1 MGFIHSRQIERAKNQ
16 KFAVIR
22 ESNIESGN
30 KIFAIVLPYRPIDR
44 TTIMIYC
51 RRLRRH
57 PYLKPRPNLQV
68 ATHRGTYPGSTTSVH
83 VGDHVL
89 WKVSERPLLRED
101 RKANLAHVIQLTVT
115 DNSNLHDIISL

>member
-44 TTIMIYC
+44 TTIMIYI
-51 RRLRRH
+51 
-57 PYLKPRPNLQV
+57 
-68 ATHRGTYPGSTTSVH
+68 A
-83 VGDHVL
+83 VGYDD
-89 WKVSERPLLRED
+89 SR
-101 RKANLAHVIQLTVT
+101 T
-115 DNSNLHDIISL
+115 